1 MLILCLSTDACML
14 LFNANFSMCKL
25 IIDLKFYKKE
35 QDPFFIVNVFFLK
48 QVFSALMIVCG
59 SSLLLQYRL
68 FFVYLY
74 FQQICLCRFNTLIEG
89 KIMSALYFLFILFH
103 LF

>member
-1 MLILCLSTDACML
+1 MHV

-59 SSLLLQYRL
+59 SSLLLQYPL

-74 FQQICLCRFNTLIEG
+74 FQQICLCHFNTLIEG

-103 LF
+103 PF